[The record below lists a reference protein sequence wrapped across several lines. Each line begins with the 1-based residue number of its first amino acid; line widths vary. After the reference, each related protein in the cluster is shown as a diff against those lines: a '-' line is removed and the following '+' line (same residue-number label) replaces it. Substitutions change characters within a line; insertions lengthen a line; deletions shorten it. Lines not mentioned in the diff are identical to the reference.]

1 MYVNGP
7 LMFTLLIDIPPSVK
21 LNEFIAFSLQHLYF
35 INFPF
40 VEHEGPLGRERMREI
55 CVGEKSA
62 INLEQQCRKTH
73 LILNRSA
80 EKHTIS

>member
-7 LMFTLLIDIPPSVK
+7 LMFTLLIDIPPFVK

-40 VEHEGPLGRERMREI
+40 VQHEGPLGRERMREI
-55 CVGEKSA
+55 CVGGK
-62 INLEQQCRKTH
+62 IKCH
-73 LILNRSA
+73 
-80 EKHTIS
+80 